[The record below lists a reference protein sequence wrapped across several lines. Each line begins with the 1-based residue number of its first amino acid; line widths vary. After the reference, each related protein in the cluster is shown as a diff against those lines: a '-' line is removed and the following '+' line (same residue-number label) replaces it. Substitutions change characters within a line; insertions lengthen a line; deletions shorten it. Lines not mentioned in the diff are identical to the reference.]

1 MVAPELPEPALAALG
16 ERGAELQPR
25 RSEPRRQR
33 PGLAGAQR
41 RDLVV
46 GKTEILRPRE
56 LALGHRDPAGE
67 LGEVFTIA
75 NLEDQRL
82 DFAEHAALVEPH
94 RPIPDLPQRLD
105 IARHPGARMAG
116 AL

>member
-46 GKTEILRPRE
+46 GKTEILRPPE
-56 LALGHRDPAGE
+56 SALAHRDPPADRGGE
-67 LGEVFTIA
+67 STIA
-75 NLEDQRL
+75 NPEVQAPVS
-82 DFAEHAALVEPH
+82 AENPPSASRPPPIPAFPH
-94 RPIPDLPQRLD
+94 RPS
-105 IARHPGARMAG
+105 
-116 AL
+116 